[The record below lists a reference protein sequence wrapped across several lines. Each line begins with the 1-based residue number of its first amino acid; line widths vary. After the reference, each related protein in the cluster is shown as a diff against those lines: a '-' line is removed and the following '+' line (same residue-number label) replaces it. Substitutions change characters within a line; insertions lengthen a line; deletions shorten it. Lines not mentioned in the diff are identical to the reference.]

1 VRRLALIALLTS
13 APAFAQVTVSLF
25 QYKGQENLKF
35 NAASCSDDPGELRIE
50 GSVTGQYDLLFNAY
64 PFGLTEGKCPL
75 LLNLVPPLGVA
86 LAIEAEQ
93 LSNPTNP
100 IFIDSTVTPAVLVG
114 AACTTPVRKQTY
126 VCAQFVEAS
135 SDGTTAEDLGEGV
148 GLLVVDIDTTVP
160 VPATVTGVSG
170 GDGVVFVN
178 VDAIDS
184 TDGDVTSF
192 RVEHRLCP
200 ADGEVVETPAADS
213 TCGAA
218 EAFFT
223 TTGAAPTIEVAVEN
237 GRTTELRVTAV
248 DDFGNESAPT
258 DWQQGT
264 PVADLSPLE
273 LYDGA
278 PNELSCDVS
287 SCSDADAALPLGAVV
302 LWLRRRRRQHR
313 TSVSGSSSSPVVA
326 RGGLVGLVLLLA
338 TGASAQSRPDDP
350 ESKRLWT
357 GLGRSTVSMS
367 IGSYEPNID
376 AASTFPVYDCFFGG
390 ATLPQLGG
398 AADLHLWDGFGSLQL
413 SVGLDVTQANG
424 FAQPLDTATIG
435 TCQKPTA
442 TAVQLTMATVRPGL
456 TYRFDP
462 LLDWFSIPLVPYG
475 RVGFVGM
482 GYLFSKGG
490 EVADSDQQNPIGARL
505 GAEAALGLM
514 LALDFLDGVDPFTPD
529 ATRRARADGVF
540 DHTFIFV
547 EGAVMDVTTFGQPG
561 FDLSP
566 TDDLLNSGFP
576 ASFKVG
582 LAVEL
587 L

>member
-13 APAFAQVTVSLF
+13 APAFAQVSVSLF

-50 GSVTGQYDLLFNAY
+50 GSVTGQYNLLFNAY
-64 PFGLTEGKCPL
+64 PFGLAEGKCPL
-75 LLNLVPPLGVA
+75 TLNLVPPLGTA
-86 LAIEAEQ
+86 LDMDPLQ

-100 IFIDSTVTPAVLVG
+100 IFIDATITPKILVG
-114 AACTTPVRKQTY
+114 DACTTPVRRQVY

-135 SDGTTAEDLGEGV
+135 SAGLEAEDLGPDV
-148 GLLVVDIDTTVP
+148 GLLVVDIDTTLP
-160 VPATVTGVSG
+160 PQATVTSVSG

-178 VDAIDS
+178 VDAIVS

-200 ADGEVVETPAADS
+200 PDGEVVETPATDS

-218 EAFFT
+218 AAFET
-223 TTGAAPTIEVAVEN
+223 TTGSAPTIDVAVEN
-237 GRTTELRVTAV
+237 GRTAELRVIAV
-248 DDFGNESAPT
+248 DDFGNESDPT

-278 PNELSCDVS
+278 PNDLSCDLS
-287 SCSDADAALPLGAVV
+287 SCSSADAALPLGAVV
-302 LWLRRRRRQHR
+302 LWLRRRRRP
-313 TSVSGSSSSPVVA
+313 SSGTPTLT
-326 RGGLVGLVLLLA
+326 GGLLSLGLLFGLFGA
-338 TGASAQSRPDDP
+338 SGASAQSRPDDP
-350 ESKRLWT
+350 ESKRLWK

-367 IGSYEPNID
+367 IASYEPNLD
-376 AASTFPVYDCFFGG
+376 ADSTFPVYGCFFKG

-413 SVGLDVTQANG
+413 SVGVDVTQANG
-424 FAQPLDTATIG
+424 FAQPLDTTK

-442 TAVQLTMATVRPGL
+442 TAVQLTMASVRPGL

-462 LLDWFSIPLVPYG
+462 LLDWVGIPLVPYG
-475 RVGFVGM
+475 RVGLVGM
-482 GYLFSKGG
+482 GYLFSKDG
-490 EVADSDQQNPIGARL
+490 EVAESKKQNPIGARL
-505 GAEAALGLM
+505 GAEGAVGLM

-547 EGAVMDVTTFGQPG
+547 EGAVMDITTFGQPG

-566 TDDLLNSGFP
+566 KDDFLKSGLP

>member
-25 QYKGQENLKF
+25 QFKGQENLKF
-35 NAASCSDDPGELRIE
+35 NAASCSDDAGELRIE
-50 GSVTGQYDLLFNAY
+50 GSVTGQYNLLFNAY
-64 PFGLTEGKCPL
+64 PFGLAEGKCPL
-75 LLNLVPPLGVA
+75 TLNLVPPLGTA
-86 LAIEAEQ
+86 LDIEPLQ

-100 IFIDSTVTPAVLVG
+100 IFIDATITPATL
-114 AACTTPVRKQTY
+114 AADACTTPVRKQVY

-135 SDGTTAEDLGEGV
+135 SDGTTAEDLGEGN
-148 GLLVVDIDTTVP
+148 GLLVVDVDTTLP
-160 VPATVTGVSG
+160 PAATVTSVGG

-178 VDAIDS
+178 VDAIAS
-184 TDGDVTSF
+184 TDGDVTGF

-200 ADGEVVETPAADS
+200 LDGEVVETPDTDS

-218 EAFFT
+218 AAFQA
-223 TTGAAPTIEVAVEN
+223 TTGSAPTIEVVVEN
-237 GRTTELRVTAV
+237 GRTAELRVIAV
-248 DDFGNESAPT
+248 DDFGNESDPT

-278 PNELSCDVS
+278 PNELSCDLS
-287 SCSDADAALPLGAVV
+287 SCESADAAMPLGALV
-302 LWLRRRRRQHR
+302 LWLRRRRRPL
-313 TSVSGSSSSPVVA
+313 SSA
-326 RGGLVGLVLLLA
+326 RATGGGLLGLALVFGLFGSTSA
-338 TGASAQSRPDDP
+338 NAQSRPDDP
-350 ESKRLWT
+350 ESKRLWN

-367 IGSYEPNID
+367 VGSYEPNID
-376 AASTFPVYDCFFGG
+376 ADSTFPVYGCFFKG

-398 AADLHLWDGFGSLQL
+398 AADLHVWDGFGSLQL

-424 FAQPLDTATIG
+424 FAQPLDTAS
-435 TCQKPTA
+435 TCQKPTT
-442 TAVQLTMATVRPGL
+442 TAVQLTMASVRPGL

-462 LLDWFSIPLVPYG
+462 LLDWVGIPLVPYG

-490 EVADSDQQNPIGARL
+490 EVAKSDKQNPLGARL
-505 GAEAALGLM
+505 GAEGALGLM

-547 EGAVMDVTTFGQPG
+547 EGAVMDITTFGQPG

-566 TDDLLNSGFP
+566 KDDFLKSGLP